1 MFYCGDLGKVYKEEP
16 LISFTVVLVT
26 LSIAKEPQM
35 PLPLGNFSV
44 CHAEDFSLQKAK
56 HQRQLDSIFCGLH
69 CPRGQ
74 ELSVSLVT
82 HFASCPLPSTFYLFW
97 PSG

>member
-16 LISFTVVLVT
+16 LISLTVVLVT
-26 LSIAKEPQM
+26 LSIARSPKCLSLWETS
-35 PLPLGNFSV
+35 LSV
-44 CHAEDFSLQKAK
+44 TLKIFLCRKLALLAK

-74 ELSVSLVT
+74 ELSV
-82 HFASCPLPSTFYLFW
+82 PL
-97 PSG
+97 